1 VGRPWLGTGF
11 AFVAVVVNIPLNY
24 ALIWGIGPLPQL
36 GLTGAGVAS
45 LLAEVLALAV
55 AWGWW
60 MRAPGLRRLRLRRP
74 LLRSEMAA
82 AFREGAPL
90 GALYVAETGAMAV
103 GTLLIGMFGTLAL
116 AGNQVAMSVGGLLY
130 MVPLGVAGA
139 VSIRVAQA
147 KGAGAVE
154 TLRPIVWAALGIGLT
169 WLSGSAL
176 VLGLF
181 GAEIARMITSDPG
194 IVAVAAAIFLVF
206 AISQIAD
213 GVQSTMLGALRGMSD
228 TGWPAGVSIIAY
240 WVVALPLGWVFA
252 RWLELGPA
260 GIWLGFVAALFGAA
274 AALVWR
280 FLARTRPGPA

>member
-1 VGRPWLGTGF
+1 LV
-11 AFVAVVVNIPLNY
+11 
-24 ALIWGIGPLPQL
+24 
-36 GLTGAGVAS
+36 
-45 LLAEVLALAV
+45 
-55 AWGWW
+55 
-60 MRAPGLRRLRLRRP
+60 
-74 LLRSEMAA
+74 
-82 AFREGAPL
+82 
-90 GALYVAETGAMAV
+90 
-103 GTLLIGMFGTLAL
+103 
-116 AGNQVAMSVGGLLY
+116 
-130 MVPLGVAGA
+130 
-139 VSIRVAQA
+139 
-147 KGAGAVE
+147 
-154 TLRPIVWAALGIGLT
+154 IGLT

-252 RWLELGPA
+252 HWLELGPA

-280 FLARTRPGPA
+280 FLARTRPDPA